1 MDFPVWMKWALSLL
15 LTLSLV
21 LGILKLAGVSIPL
34 WIVLAPAVLIA
45 IAVAVFVL
53 LICAMWMSSGGV

>member
-1 MDFPVWMKWALSLL
+1 MDFPMWMKWALSLL
-15 LTLSLV
+15 LALSLV

-45 IAVAVFVL
+45 IAVVVFVL